1 MQIGDWGR
9 EGGQNQT
16 AVAEAM
22 ARKADSFHPE
32 FVISVGDNFYESKPL
47 PRKTYHPGSK
57 PYSTFG
63 ENERERRRKVVSVER
78 FAVYSSVKSYAR
90 DPVSAS

>member
-22 ARKADSFHPE
+22 ARKADSFGPE
-32 FVISVGDNFYESKPL
+32 FVISVGDNFYESEFHMHVRCPVAMNVSHNLPFCMYLDINNGWRALPLAPL
-47 PRKTYHPGSK
+47 P
-57 PYSTFG
+57 
-63 ENERERRRKVVSVER
+63 
-78 FAVYSSVKSYAR
+78 
-90 DPVSAS
+90 